1 MDRRKQL
8 QTQSLFLETGKR
20 RTSTLLI
27 TAVRAASSTLRW
39 LEPLSA
45 PPLDW
50 IIADHERAR
59 DQDAQAC
66 TLARESGVMDELQL
80 DQNQM
85 CTPEEIQHAS
95 QRITRRREQGEGQTT
110 RTQEL
115 DVIDR
120 NNVPS
125 IAQVESGERIADGD
139 RTANV
144 GMNRD
149 NNQTTLTVSDREQGT
164 IRRGQDID
172 SSLTLAGLESDLDLA
187 ELQRAAGQDQITAQN
202 QLAQM
207 QYQQQLEMYRMDRDD
222 RKSERD
228 EDRRMDSLS
237 ALMAGLASL
246 GASFA
251 L

>member
-27 TAVRAASSTLRW
+27 TAVSAASSTLRW

-50 IIADHERAR
+50 VIADHERAR
-59 DQDAQAC
+59 NQDAQAC
-66 TLARESGVMDELQL
+66 ALARESGVMDELQL
-80 DQNQM
+80 EQNQM

-115 DVIDR
+115 DVIDT
-120 NNVPS
+120 NNVPL
-125 IAQVESGERIADGD
+125 IAQVESGERIADGE

-149 NNQTTLTVSDREQGT
+149 NNQITLTVSDNKQST
-164 IRRGQDID
+164 VRRGQDID
-172 SSLTLAGLESDLDLA
+172 SSLTLADLNPTSTSPNSK
-187 ELQRAAGQDQITAQN
+187 E
-202 QLAQM
+202 
-207 QYQQQLEMYRMDRDD
+207 QQGRI
-222 RKSERD
+222 KSQHRT
-228 EDRRMDSLS
+228 S
-237 ALMAGLASL
+237 
-246 GASFA
+246 
-251 L
+251 